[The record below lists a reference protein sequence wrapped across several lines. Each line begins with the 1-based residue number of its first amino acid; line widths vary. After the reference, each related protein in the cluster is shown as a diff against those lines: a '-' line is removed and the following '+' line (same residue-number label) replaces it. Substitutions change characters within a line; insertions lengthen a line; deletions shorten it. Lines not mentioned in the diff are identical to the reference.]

1 MDTIAEDHD
10 EDAIGAEELA
20 EVTEQQLAIL
30 HELGVAEADCR
41 GLGFAEAE
49 AWIEQ
54 LEAVRERAGRTG
66 RE

>member
-1 MDTIAEDHD
+1 M
-10 EDAIGAEELA
+10 
-20 EVTEQQLAIL
+20 TEQQLAIL

-54 LEAVRERAGRTG
+54 LVAVRERAGRTG